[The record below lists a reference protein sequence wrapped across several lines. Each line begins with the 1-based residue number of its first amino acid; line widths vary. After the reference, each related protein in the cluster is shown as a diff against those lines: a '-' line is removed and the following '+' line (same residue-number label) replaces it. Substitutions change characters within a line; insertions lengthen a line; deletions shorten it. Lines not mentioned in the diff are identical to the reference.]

1 MSRSFPQNAERLYRM
16 EALKA
21 MSARER
27 LLVTC
32 DLAWQAANEGDENR
46 LRGLL
51 TLLKL
56 SLRFEKTPLQA
67 LAALRTFRHCEEA
80 LERGDYPEISRVF
93 FLLKRGLAEPG
104 GAPSGALADA
114 CREKVRREGMHLRF
128 GRGKPHYAGRSA
140 VRVPST
146 PAAQ

>member
-1 MSRSFPQNAERLYRM
+1 MTPSFPQNAERLYRL

-32 DLAWQAANEGDENR
+32 DLAWQAANEGEENR

-51 TLLKL
+51 LLLKM
-56 SLRFEKTPLQA
+56 SLRFEKTPIQA

-104 GAPSGALADA
+104 QAPSGPEAEA
-114 CREKVRREGMHLRF
+114 CREKVLREGMHLRF
-128 GRGKPHYAGRSA
+128 GRGKPHYAGRA
-140 VRVPST
+140 TVRVKKT
-146 PAAQ
+146 PVAE